1 MNKANFPGVSS
12 SEEIHDT
19 IMPFL
24 FTLST
29 TSSVSFPSCVSSSS
43 HPSLPLSATSYRS
56 VLRNALKK
64 HRRLSPRTQSSNL
77 NTVLAALDGY
87 IPYLMTL
94 DAGLSD
100 LTIREEEIDVTLQ
113 EEVDV
118 EWRSSIA
125 AKLPGRPNPRVKGKG
140 LDYEICCVFSTLG
153 YVYSLLARSQLHML
167 YETITPTTE
176 QRVSII
182 AAATKRL
189 LEANTVHAH
198 LANRCGEN
206 ATSGVIP
213 EISSTA
219 QRALAELALAEAT
232 LLAVLKDDPWPG
244 VVAQERNKNDKEW
257 MIKPPEIP
265 KVRAHLFARLCL
277 AAADH
282 AGMAEAMLNSVARGP
297 TGCIDDT
304 LIRYTT
310 DLRRTSRAKACRFFG
325 IDADMGGETGKGIA
339 WLMAGEDELGFAK
352 SHADGAKLQG
362 LAKFKKDWTEKRED
376 KKTEKGGDWGRDAG
390 RLEEARVIEVLKT
403 KWNKINDIVSCKIRR
418 S

>member
-1 MNKANFPGVSS
+1 
-12 SEEIHDT
+12 
-19 IMPFL
+19 MPFQFSL
-24 FTLST
+24 GT

-64 HRRLSPRTQSSNL
+64 HKRLSPRAQSSNL
-77 NTVLAALDGY
+77 NAVLNALDEY
-87 IPYLMTL
+87 IPYLLTL

-100 LTIREEEIDVTLQ
+100 LAIRGEEIDVTLQ

-118 EWRSSIA
+118 EWRSSITA
-125 AKLPGRPNPRVKGKG
+125 TSPGRGCPRAKGKG
-140 LDYEICCVFSTLG
+140 LDYEICCVLSTLG
-153 YVYSLLARSQLHML
+153 YVYTLLARSQLHTL
-167 YETITPTTE
+167 YDTITPTPE

-189 LEANTVHAH
+189 LEANSVHAH

-213 EISSTA
+213 ENSSSA

-244 VVAQERNKNDKEW
+244 VIAQERNKNDKEW

-282 AGMAEAMLNSVARGP
+282 AGTAEAMFSSVVGGS
-297 TGCIDDT
+297 TGRIDDA
-304 LIRYTT
+304 LVRYTA
-310 DLRRTSRAKACRFFG
+310 DLKRTSRAKACRFFG
-325 IDADMGGETGKGIA
+325 IDADMGGETGKGLA
-339 WLMAGEDELGFAK
+339 WLMAGETELGFTK
-352 SHADGAKLQG
+352 PYSDGSTLQG

-376 KKTEKGGDWGRDAG
+376 KRTEKGEDWGRDAG
-390 RLEEARVIEVLKT
+390 RLEEARIIEVLEK
-403 KWNKINDIVSCKIRR
+403 KWNKINDTVCYRTSKRYLDADDNR
-418 S
+418 

>member
-1 MNKANFPGVSS
+1 
-12 SEEIHDT
+12 
-19 IMPFL
+19 MPYHFSL
-24 FTLST
+24 PT
-29 TSSVSFPSCVSSSS
+29 TSPVALPSCVNSSS

-64 HRRLSPRTQSSNL
+64 HRRLSPQAQSPNL
-77 NTVLAALDGY
+77 NAVLAALEGY
-87 IPYLMTL
+87 IPYLLTL

-100 LTIREEEIDVTLQ
+100 VAIREEEIDVTLQ

-125 AKLPGRPNPRVKGKG
+125 AKAPGRASPRVKGKG

-153 YVYSLLARSQLHML
+153 YVYTLLARSQLHML
-167 YETITPTTE
+167 YDTITPTTE
-176 QRVSII
+176 QRGSII
-182 AAATKRL
+182 SAATKRL
-189 LEANTVHAH
+189 LEANAVHAH

-206 ATSGVIP
+206 APSGVIP
-213 EISSTA
+213 ESSSSA

-244 VVAQERNKNDKEW
+244 VVAQDRNKNDKEW

-282 AGMAEAMLNSVARGP
+282 AGAAEAMLSSVAGGP
-297 TGCIDDT
+297 TGRIDDS
-304 LIRYTT
+304 LIRYTA
-310 DLRRTSRAKACRFFG
+310 DLKRTSRAKACRFFG

-352 SHADGAKLQG
+352 SYSDGSKLQG
-362 LAKFKKDWTEKRED
+362 LAKFKKEWTERRED
-376 KKTEKGGDWGRDAG
+376 KKTESGGNWGRDAG
-390 RLEEARVIEVLKT
+390 RLEEARIIEVLKK
-403 KWNKINDIVSCKIRR
+403 KWNKINDTVCCRV
-418 S
+418 